1 MEADLDFE
9 KVVELHYACL
19 YRFAFSLAR
28 NGDDA
33 CDLTQQTFYIW
44 AGKGHQIVD
53 ERKVKSWL
61 FTTLHR
67 EFLKRRRKT
76 IRLAEVEMDPA
87 REELADTTP
96 FPFARIDRPAILE
109 ALARVDEQYQAAV
122 VLFYLE
128 DYSYPEIAGILDV
141 PLGTV
146 KSRMAR
152 GIAQLQQLLSKRE
165 GVAARKERH
174 DQG

>member
-1 MEADLDFE
+1 MDADLDFE
-9 KVVELHYACL
+9 KVVHLHYAAL

-28 NGDDA
+28 NGDEA

-44 AGKGHQIVD
+44 AGKGHQILD
-53 ERKVKSWL
+53 ETKVKSWL

-76 IRLAEVEMDPA
+76 IRLAEVELDPA
-87 REELADTTP
+87 LEDLENWTP
-96 FPFARIDRPAILE
+96 FPFERVDRTAILE
-109 ALARVDEQYQAAV
+109 ALGRLDERYQAAV
-122 VLFYLE
+122 ALFYLE

-152 GIAQLQQLLSKRE
+152 GIAQLQQLLLKRDQF
-165 GVAARKERH
+165 AARKERH